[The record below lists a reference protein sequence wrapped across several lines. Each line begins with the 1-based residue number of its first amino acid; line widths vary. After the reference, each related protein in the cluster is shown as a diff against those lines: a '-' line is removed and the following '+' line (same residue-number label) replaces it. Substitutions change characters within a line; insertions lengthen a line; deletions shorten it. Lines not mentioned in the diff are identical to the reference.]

1 MITASTFITY
11 VKAKLNRLDTAA
23 YEDVLPEEI
32 IFFANNALKNLVLEF
47 DKGVYSPLVDFE
59 TLVIYLAGLKKT
71 NPELLLV
78 DNAAVLP
85 TTVFKFKSM
94 QAFVTVGSESGWSTC
109 ADRSH
114 KAVHEKEDNPFAKS
128 YPDEPHFRAEDGK
141 VKIDTDGTFN
151 ATKIRYTYLE
161 RPETID
167 EETEISFPFVEELEN
182 KTVTLLLE
190 NLEGRRLE
198 TQPTVSKM

>member
-23 YEDVLPEEI
+23 YEDVLPEEV

-59 TLVIYLAGLKKT
+59 ALTIYLASLKKT
-71 NPELLLV
+71 NPELVLTSNEV
-78 DNAAVLP
+78 DLP
-85 TTVFKFKSM
+85 ADVFKFKSM
-94 QAFVTVGSESGWSTC
+94 QAYVTVGSENGWSRTH
-109 ADRSH
+109 DKSNTNIY
-114 KAVHEKEDNPFAKS
+114 EKEDNPFAKS
-128 YPDEPHFRAEDGK
+128 YPDKPHFRVEDNK
-141 VKIDTDGTFN
+141 VKMDTDETFDV
-151 ATKIRYTYLE
+151 TKIRYTYLAF
-161 RPETID
+161 P
-167 EETEISFPFVEELEN
+167 TEITEASEITFPFVEELEN